1 MKKKP
6 YLCSVKM
13 KEMHHISTGGKNPE
27 YITTYTDCSLTLLH
41 ESYHGD
47 RLVIRH
53 EERERKVSNKHL
65 IEKEDK
71 ERRQE
76 QTRIY
81 KKGGFPGMWKPR
93 KMKA

>member
-1 MKKKP
+1 MKKKL

-47 RLVIRH
+47 WLVIRH
-53 EERERKVSNKHL
+53 E
-65 IEKEDK
+65 
-71 ERRQE
+71 
-76 QTRIY
+76 
-81 KKGGFPGMWKPR
+81 
-93 KMKA
+93 

>member
-1 MKKKP
+1 MKKKL

-47 RLVIRH
+47 WLVIRH
-53 EERERKVSNKHL
+53 KERERKVSNKPFNKRRTK
-65 IEKEDK
+65 KEDK
-71 ERRQE
+71 NRQE
-76 QTRIY
+76 YT
-81 KKGGFPGMWKPR
+81 KMGLPGQVEAP
-93 KMKA
+93 